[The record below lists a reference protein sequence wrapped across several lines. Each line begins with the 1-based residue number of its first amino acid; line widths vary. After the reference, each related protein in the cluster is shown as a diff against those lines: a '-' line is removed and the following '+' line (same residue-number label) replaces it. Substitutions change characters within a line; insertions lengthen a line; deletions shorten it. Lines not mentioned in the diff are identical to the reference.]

1 MARKTKD
8 SSGINISLGKFKAH
22 LRDERGASEHTV
34 RAYMSD
40 LNDFEKF
47 LTRWS
52 GLPLPLDN
60 ADTAAI
66 HSYLADL
73 YRRDLQATTANR
85 RLSSVRNFFR
95 FLRREG
101 ILDSDPTADIPSL
114 KTPHQL
120 PTHLPVDDAVR
131 LMELPDMNSE
141 EGIRDRAILEM
152 LYGSGLRV
160 GELVALDDSDLF
172 ISERLICVQGKGK
185 KERIIP
191 ISKKAAK
198 AIEVYRTIRP
208 VFLRNKSS
216 KSEKKVSP
224 LFQNSRGGRITTDRI
239 RNILRHYEKIGNFQY
254 HFTPHSLRHTA
265 ATHLLEGGANL
276 RSIQELLGH
285 SSLSTTQRYT
295 QVDFTHM
302 QAVYDESHP
311 RARGNKRRTLKNK

>member
-1 MARKTKD
+1 MDRKTKAP
-8 SSGINISLGKFKAH
+8 GGTNKYLEKFKDH
-22 LRDERGASEHTV
+22 LRNEKGASEHTV

-47 LTRWS
+47 LGHWA
-52 GLPLPLDN
+52 GAPLPPDK

-66 HSYLADL
+66 RSYLADL
-73 YRRDLQATTANR
+73 YRRDLKATTANR

-101 ILDSDPTADIPSL
+101 ILDTDPVADIPSL

-131 LMELPDMNSE
+131 LMELPDRNSE
-141 EGIRDRAILEM
+141 EGIRDRAILEI

-160 GELVALDDSDLF
+160 GELVALDDSFLF
-172 ISERLICVQGKGK
+172 ISERLISVLGKGK

-191 ISKKAAK
+191 ISKKAAMAIK
-198 AIEVYRTIRP
+198 AYRTKRP
-208 VFLRNKSS
+208 GLSGTKPNKTG
-216 KSEKKVSP
+216 EKPSP
-224 LFQNSRGGRITTDRI
+224 LFRNSRGGRITTDRI
-239 RNILRHYEKIGNFQY
+239 RNILRHYEKIGDFQY

-265 ATHLLEGGANL
+265 ATHLLEGGADL

-311 RARGNKRRTLKNK
+311 RARADRRRTLKDK